1 MGLKSKNNTEQN
13 QVISK
18 SWWATLS
25 KNLMSLSATT
35 AK

>member
-1 MGLKSKNNTEQN
+1 MGLNSTNNTEQN

-18 SWWATLS
+18 TWWATLS
-25 KNLMSLSATT
+25 KNLVFLSATT